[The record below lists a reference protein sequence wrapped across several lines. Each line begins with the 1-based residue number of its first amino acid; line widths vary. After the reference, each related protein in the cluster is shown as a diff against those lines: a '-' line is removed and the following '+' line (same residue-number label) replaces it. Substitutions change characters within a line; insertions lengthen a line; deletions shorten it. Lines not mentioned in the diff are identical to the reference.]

1 MDILLCEL
9 LLTVLAALVAVS
21 LSLCAVFDS
30 QFIDTTKK
38 KTMNMYYGHILNLAA
53 QALISPEDD
62 DDALLPQNN
71 DGVSLVPSKEE
82 IEKWRKKGPLGKP
95 HIAVYIQRSPQ
106 RLAEFEKY
114 SNGKRIPRDNSTRWN
129 SWYHIINASMAETM
143 RPAITHF
150 CTKYYDITDRSKT
163 YTASVVLNP
172 TQKWQAFPE
181 LQWSDEWITAA
192 RKQVGNLWEKEYKK
206 KELDALPGSAGIT
219 ADLELTDFDIWMESK
234 RERTLDEDEYA
245 RYCSSQRMDLRKGI
259 SFDARKWWSETSRR
273 LEYPNL
279 SKMALDLLSIP
290 AMSASPERLFS
301 TAKLTVTD
309 RRNRLSPQAIEAL
322 ECLKLWYKIGRLGEF
337 TQPEK

>member
-1 MDILLCEL
+1 VPKGEPTSQNARMDILLCEL
-9 LLTVLAALVAVS
+9 LLTVLAALVAVR
-21 LSLCAVFDS
+21 LSLCVVFDS

-38 KTMNMYYGHILNLAA
+38 KTMSMYYGHILNLAT

-150 CTKYYDITDRSKT
+150 CTKYD
-163 YTASVVLNP
+163 
-172 TQKWQAFPE
+172 
-181 LQWSDEWITAA
+181 
-192 RKQVGNLWEKEYKK
+192 
-206 KELDALPGSAGIT
+206 
-219 ADLELTDFDIWMESK
+219 DL
-234 RERTLDEDEYA
+234 
-245 RYCSSQRMDLRKGI
+245 
-259 SFDARKWWSETSRR
+259 
-273 LEYPNL
+273 
-279 SKMALDLLSIP
+279 
-290 AMSASPERLFS
+290 
-301 TAKLTVTD
+301 
-309 RRNRLSPQAIEAL
+309 
-322 ECLKLWYKIGRLGEF
+322 
-337 TQPEK
+337 